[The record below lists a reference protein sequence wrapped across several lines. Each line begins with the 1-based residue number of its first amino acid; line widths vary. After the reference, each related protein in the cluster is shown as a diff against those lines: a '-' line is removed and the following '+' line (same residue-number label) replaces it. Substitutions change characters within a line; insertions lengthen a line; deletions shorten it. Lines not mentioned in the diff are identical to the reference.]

1 MNDHYDVLI
10 IGGGPGGAMAGKAVA
25 EAGLSCCIIEKRPAI
40 GTPVRCAEGVGQE
53 IYDFIDLDPKW
64 VSAKI
69 QGAELVAP
77 NGQVV
82 ELGSEIAG
90 NEVGYVLDRKM
101 FDREL
106 IWRAANAGC
115 HVYVK
120 ARATD
125 AIVEDGVVKGARV
138 EYAGEIR
145 NITAK
150 IVIAADGVESKFARW
165 CGINTTVPMNELE
178 TCVQY
183 LMTDIDI
190 DPSVNVFYLGNK
202 LAPEGYVWIFPKGDR
217 AANVGIG
224 ISGKKCRDG
233 SRPKDYLDT
242 FVREK
247 FPNGKIIELIVGGV
261 SACRPLKSTV
271 ANGLMIVGDAA
282 RVSDPLTGGGIIN
295 AMYTGKIAGEIAAEC
310 IKEGNWTAAALK
322 KYDSIWRESAMGKG
336 IERNYQ
342 IKEIM
347 IRLSDEKMNSIL
359 SSVQKMDLDRIG
371 TKEIVKEL
379 IKYNPWLLK
388 EMSSLKKILG

>member
-69 QGAELVAP
+69 QSAELVAP

-82 ELGSEIAG
+82 KLSSEMAG

-115 HVYVK
+115 EVYVK
-120 ARATD
+120 TRAVD
-125 AIVEDGVVKGARV
+125 AIMEDGVVKGARV

-145 NITAK
+145 NISAK

-165 CGINTTVPMNELE
+165 CGIDTTVPMSELE

-190 DPSVNVFYLGNK
+190 DSAVNVFYLGNGM
-202 LAPEGYVWIFPKGDR
+202 APEGYVWIFPKGER
-217 AANVGIG
+217 TANVGIG
-224 ISGKKCRDG
+224 ISGKKCKDG
-233 SRPKDYLDT
+233 SRPKDYLDR
-242 FVREK
+242 FVQEK
-247 FPNGKIIELIVGGV
+247 FPEGKIIELIVGGV
-261 SACRPLKSTV
+261 SACRPLRSTV

-295 AMYTGKIAGEIAAEC
+295 AMYTGKLAGEVAAEC
-310 IKEGNWTAAALK
+310 IKEGNLTAVGLK
-322 KYDSIWRESAMGKG
+322 KYDTLWRESAMGKG

-347 IRLSDEKMNSIL
+347 IRLSDQKINSIL

-371 TKEIVKEL
+371 TKEIVREL

-388 EMSSLKKILG
+388 EMSNLKKILG

>member
-77 NGQVV
+77 NGQVIK
-82 ELGSEIAG
+82 LSSEMAG

-115 HVYVK
+115 EIYVK
-120 ARATD
+120 TRAVD
-125 AIVEDGVVKGARV
+125 AIIEKGVVKGARI
-138 EYAGEIR
+138 EYGGEIR

-165 CGINTTVPMNELE
+165 CGVDTTVPMAELE

-190 DPSVNVFYLGNK
+190 EPGVNVFYLGNEV
-202 LAPEGYVWIFPKGDR
+202 APEGYVWIFAKGDR
-217 AANVGIG
+217 TANVGIG

-233 SRPKDYLDT
+233 NRPKDYLDR
-242 FVREK
+242 FIQEK
-247 FPNGKIIELIVGGV
+247 FPDGKIIELIVGGV

-271 ANGLMIVGDAA
+271 SDGLMIVGDAA

-295 AMYTGKIAGEIAAEC
+295 AMYTGKLAGEVAAEC
-310 IKEGNWTAAALK
+310 IKEADVSAAALK
-322 KYDSIWRESAMGKG
+322 KYDALWRESAMGKG
-336 IERNYQ
+336 LERNYQ
-342 IKEIM
+342 IKEIF
-347 IRLSDEKMNSIL
+347 IRLSDDKMNSIL
-359 SSVQKMDLDRIG
+359 GSVQKIDLEKIG

-388 EMSSLKKILG
+388 EISSLKKILG